1 MSEVLPLVN
10 CSIMASPGQKKGACG
25 HIMAS
30 FDKHSRCARCR
41 EKGQGDDPCV
51 QNLQCDFCSVLT
63 PEQVLKLSTPT
74 YKLRK
79 EKAKAKE
86 VLVDPSSVVVLD
98 AQPEQ
103 EPAVSVSS
111 APDLSL
117 PVPQFKKD
125 LQELDEKWATRMA
138 RLEALITLG
147 HRSSPSVQNPTF
159 SPVKVPVSHAA
170 PAGALSQ
177 TPFFVSTSAS
187 SGPAGPAVGP
197 DEPRDQDF
205 SFADRQ
211 SPLQNLYPE
220 AEPMFK
226 HPAPVATVSSAA
238 MSASS
243 QAAFQQPS
251 SGSGPV
257 TFRDVNPQE
266 TFEEGELSDAE
277 ESPDLETS
285 DPDRVLSEDQ
295 NYRETVR
302 GVRAFMGWTHIP
314 KAEPQVAANL
324 GSQYSKSVFMRKNI
338 QNGDSRDNPD
348 LSTTR
353 GVGDIARL
361 QRRLLPH
368 PNSLH
373 IPKIPQ
379 VPLSEP
385 VVPVSGTSLWPVNS
399 SHGVHWCGQRGQV
412 NGSVTGYKNPPVPRR
427 LVDSSPYQRILP
439 PGNPVPPSPLPG
451 VGLDG
456 KHAKIRTGTPTSL
469 RLRRLPV
476 RPTQRSSQAYSKSLG
491 SPSTENNSAF
501 TEQILP
507 SENFHV
513 SYRSSHCDR
522 KTGDPRQTA
531 HETYSVAP
539 QETLESPR
547 ISGKGDP
554 NSEVSPS
561 VPAVVDP
568 RGKCP
573 KGSALTPPAT
583 RSSNLYRRLKRR
595 LGCSLRRLH
604 SKRYLVSAR
613 KQVAHKL
620 LRTKSRVVST
630 KKIPTFSAR
639 KGRPDCHRQHH
650 GCGIHQQGRRYEVRL
665 TLCPSLAAPML
676 VQPQSNSTEGQT
688 HSRPSECNCRQIV
701 SPKAG
706 HSDGVVPP
714 SRDLRPPLSNLAL
727 SPSGHVCNKVQL
739 QASSICVPNSR
750 PKGLVSGCSDI
761 ILGGPGH
768 VPLPPS
774 VSDGEGGQQ
783 AVRSLVSQ
791 SNPDCPGMAQHA
803 LVLGPSGT
811 ICEGSSLS
819 STPPTSSDPTF
830 QQGTSQGSDK
840 PKSPCLA
847 LRAQTIKEQ
856 GFSSPVASRI
866 EAPQR
871 RSTRT
876 VYEAKWAVFV
886 RWCETS
892 QVDFRNPSIKQ
903 IADFLLHLFQEK
915 NLQPSTI
922 DGYRSAIADKLGNT
936 SVNVGKD
943 ENLTRLLDS
952 FHRDRPKGRRG
963 VPAWNLSLVLHQLT
977 KAPFEPLRK
986 ASLKHLTF
994 KTVFLLALASGK
1006 RRSEIH
1012 AWLNKN
1018 IRHQADWSKVSLYP
1032 SPSFLAKN
1040 HLAKEGPE
1048 CVAPVVIPALAPTLD
1063 KSLKEDRSLC
1073 PVRALRY
1080 YLDKTQDLRTGKELV
1095 FVSFKQGFNK
1105 DISPATISS
1114 WIKQT
1119 VVLCY
1124 DLSDQD
1130 SLTLHQVKAHDV
1142 RAFAASKAF
1151 QGGISLD
1158 QILAAC
1164 HWKSHNT
1171 FTQFYLK
1178 DVAWADKELF
1188 HLGPVVAAQ
1197 QIHH

>member
-1 MSEVLPLVN
+1 MSCTYCNKVAVAKERRKAKIKDQKSNKVCEKCFFCRSLCFCSKCSKCPQCCKCPTSGGTSSEFLGNMGSQGCKPKSSVHIKGGLCSPLQSQTSLGKGSPDSKWLCKPHQRLPL
-10 CSIMASPGQKKGACG
+10 
-25 HIMAS
+25 
-30 FDKHSRCARCR
+30 ARSCTSSDR
-41 EKGQGDDPCV
+41 EKGSREGQGS
-51 QNLQCDFCSVLT
+51 NLT
-63 PEQVLKLSTPT
+63 
-74 YKLRK
+74 
-79 EKAKAKE
+79 
-86 VLVDPSSVVVLD
+86 
-98 AQPEQ
+98 
-103 EPAVSVSS
+103 
-111 APDLSL
+111 SL
-117 PVPQFKKD
+117 
-125 LQELDEKWATRMA
+125 
-138 RLEALITLG
+138 
-147 HRSSPSVQNPTF
+147 
-159 SPVKVPVSHAA
+159 
-170 PAGALSQ
+170 
-177 TPFFVSTSAS
+177 
-187 SGPAGPAVGP
+187 
-197 DEPRDQDF
+197 
-205 SFADRQ
+205 
-211 SPLQNLYPE
+211 
-220 AEPMFK
+220 
-226 HPAPVATVSSAA
+226 
-238 MSASS
+238 
-243 QAAFQQPS
+243 FQQ
-251 SGSGPV
+251 
-257 TFRDVNPQE
+257 
-266 TFEEGELSDAE
+266 
-277 ESPDLETS
+277 
-285 DPDRVLSEDQ
+285 
-295 NYRETVR
+295 TV
-302 GVRAFMGWTHIP
+302 HCP

-368 PNSLH
+368 SNSLH

-456 KHAKIRTGTPTSL
+456 KHAKVRTGTPTSL
-469 RLRRLPV
+469 RLHRLPV
-476 RPTQRSSQAYSKSLG
+476 RPTQRSSQAYSKPLG
-491 SPSTENNSAF
+491 SPSTKNNSAF

-522 KTGDPRQTA
+522 KTGAPRQTA

-539 QETLESPR
+539 QEALESPR

-573 KGSALTPPAT
+573 KGSALHPLRHVVQIFTDASKEGWGAHFGDFTASGTWSVPESKLHINFLELKAV
-583 RSSNLYRRLKRR
+583 LLALKRFQHLVQGKVVLIATDNTTVVAYINKEGGMRSGSLCALLWR
-595 LGCSLRRLH
+595 LLCWCSLNQIVL
-604 SKRYLVSAR
+604 KAR
-613 KQVAHKL
+613 H
-620 LRTKSRVVST
+620 
-630 KKIPTFSAR
+630 IP
-639 KGRPDCHRQHH
+639 GRQ
-650 GCGIHQQGRRYEVRL
+650 
-665 TLCPSLAAPML
+665 
-676 VQPQSNSTEGQT
+676 
-688 HSRPSECNCRQIV
+688 CNCRQIV

-761 ILGGPGH
+761 VLGGPGH

-803 LVLGPSGT
+803 LVLGPSGA

-819 STPPTSSDPTF
+819 STPPRSSDPTF

-847 LRAQTIKEQ
+847 PRAQTIKEQ

-876 VYEAKWAVFV
+876 VYEAKWAVFI

-936 SVNVGKD
+936 SINVGKD
-943 ENLTRLLDS
+943 DNLTRLLDS
-952 FHRDRPKGRRG
+952 FHRDRPKGHRG
-963 VPAWNLSLVLHQLT
+963 VPTWNLSLVLHQLT

-1018 IRHQADWSKVSLYP
+1018 IRHQA
-1032 SPSFLAKN
+1032 
-1040 HLAKEGPE
+1040 E
-1048 CVAPVVIPALAPTLD
+1048 
-1063 KSLKEDRSLC
+1063 KSLGKRGTR
-1073 PVRALRY
+1073 VRGPCGHPGL
-1080 YLDKTQDLRTGKELV
+1080 
-1095 FVSFKQGFNK
+1095 
-1105 DISPATISS
+1105 SPHS
-1114 WIKQT
+1114 
-1119 VVLCY
+1119 
-1124 DLSDQD
+1124 
-1130 SLTLHQVKAHDV
+1130 
-1142 RAFAASKAF
+1142 
-1151 QGGISLD
+1151 G
-1158 QILAAC
+1158 
-1164 HWKSHNT
+1164 
-1171 FTQFYLK
+1171 
-1178 DVAWADKELF
+1178 
-1188 HLGPVVAAQ
+1188 
-1197 QIHH
+1197 